1 MINHQQK
8 PQIPTRLI
16 PYFIA
21 FIFLLILCAF
31 AAYIYV
37 GARIF
42 TSLDGC
48 KPAVAVENTDTGQQY
63 SVGCGR

>member
-1 MINHQQK
+1 MTSRGDWLH
-8 PQIPTRLI
+8 RLV
-16 PYFIA
+16 PFFIA

-42 TSLDGC
+42 SAAGDC
-48 KPAVAVENTDTGQQY
+48 KPAVTVENTETGQQY

>member
-1 MINHQQK
+1 MTRPSWHH
-8 PQIPTRLI
+8 RLI

-37 GARIF
+37 GAKIF
-42 TSLDGC
+42 SAAGDC
-48 KPAVAVENTDTGQQY
+48 KPAVTVENTDTGQQY